1 MSVLLVLMGQIRHKI
16 KVICQQPAQPSL
28 IPRDFW
34 YYKHQEWEEELTED
48 TGGGLTKTR
57 KGREVKA
64 ELVGRDVAFLRR
76 DINNAG
82 KISHSRLSKS

>member
-48 TGGGLTKTR
+48 TDR
-57 KGREVKA
+57 A
-64 ELVGRDVAFLRR
+64 
-76 DINNAG
+76 
-82 KISHSRLSKS
+82 